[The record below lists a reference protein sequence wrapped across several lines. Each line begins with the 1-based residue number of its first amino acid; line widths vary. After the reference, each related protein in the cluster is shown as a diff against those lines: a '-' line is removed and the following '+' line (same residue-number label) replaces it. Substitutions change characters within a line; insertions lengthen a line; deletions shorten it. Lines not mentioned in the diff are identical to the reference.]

1 MRKALPL
8 LLAGA
13 IALALGALGSVAL
26 ASSLTGSASDAAKTA
41 SDDTQAV
48 PGVYGT
54 R

>member
-26 ASSLTGSASDAAKTA
+26 ASALSGSSSEAAKTVNDA
-41 SDDTQAV
+41 ETV

>member
-26 ASSLTGSASDAAKTA
+26 ASSLSGSASEAAKTVNDA
-41 SDDTQAV
+41 ETV

-54 R
+54 K